1 MDLERMIEGMERL
14 RGAPAE
20 HTGLRAA
27 FLANSRGDDR
37 ACE

>member
-20 HTGLRAA
+20 HTCLRAA
-27 FLANSRGDDR
+27 FVANGKEDDR